1 MLIKIKN
8 SVNKLSSRLDIAE
21 ERSTNLEVN
30 LGNCPEGAQ
39 RWKL

>member
-1 MLIKIKN
+1 MH
-8 SVNKLSSRLDIAE
+8 KLSSGLDIAG
-21 ERSTNLEVN
+21 ERGTNLEVN

>member
-8 SVNKLSSRLDIAE
+8 NAQTSSRLDIAGE
-21 ERSTNLEVN
+21 GTNLEVN
-30 LGNCPEGAQ
+30 LGNCPEAQ